1 MKKPMICLG
10 SILALGG
17 LVVLG
22 AQEAPAARPASPAPR
37 VLTVEDAVRAVLEN
51 NPAIKEAQDA
61 VAVFEARVDGSR
73 SRLQPQVRAE
83 LGYSRIAPTMEFT
96 IPDFGTFQL
105 YPANNFDLHAGVSQ
119 VVYDFNRTRESVN
132 LSRSQTTSAADQ
144 SEILRRDL
152 SFQAVQLFYSILY
165 LQDSLKVQEETVKTL
180 DDHLAVA
187 RKKFEAG
194 TATELEILN
203 TQVRLVASENQIV
216 DLTSAR
222 EKQLLGLRRLM
233 GLEDGVPL
241 ELQGG
246 FKYEPAA
253 LDADGLVRQALE
265 QRPETR
271 VVQDQMHTANIRI
284 RLAEL
289 ADRPSLNLNVLAGW
303 KNGYIPNLN
312 TWKLNYVAAAAVD
325 VPIFN
330 GHRTRAMKAE
340 AEADLRSYQDRG
352 KEVESMVRTEV
363 LQAAADVQAAVRKLE
378 SVEVNVQRAQKALD
392 FARSRYEAG
401 TVTNLDLLDT
411 EDAYAQAE
419 LLRIQALFQFV
430 LSRLALRRAAGDPAT
445 E

>member
-22 AQEAPAARPASPAPR
+22 AQEAPAARPASTAPR

-152 SFQAVQLFYSILY
+152 SFQAIQLFYSILY

-271 VVQDQMHTANIRI
+271 VVQDQIHTANIRI
-284 RLAEL
+284 RLAGL

-325 VPIFN
+325 VPIFD

-430 LSRLALRRAAGDPAT
+430 LSRLALRRAAGDPAVG
-445 E
+445 